1 MFSAFVSLVC
11 IWGLSWTLPKQCRTK
26 EEWWRAS
33 KMYSWVVFVSLWC
46 SLITPSK
53 RLNAFNNS
61 SWKKCNE
68 SYYKKMEKRIQASPL
83 STILYCRQSVITP
96 FSFLFSPIKLPLTL
110 QLMQNTDKC
119 KNVTEFFQMG
129 LLVPLDH
136 HLLFTCLIFHYNLP

>member
-1 MFSAFVSLVC
+1 MGWQILQTGTKKKMAEDFLNLTRSIL
-11 IWGLSWTLPKQCRTK
+11 WKPKTNIIHK
-26 EEWWRAS
+26 
-33 KMYSWVVFVSLWC
+33 
-46 SLITPSK
+46 SK

-68 SYYKKMEKRIQASPL
+68 SYYRKMEKRIQDSPL
-83 STILYCRQSVITP
+83 NTILYCRQSEITP
-96 FSFLFSPIKLPLTL
+96 FSFQFSPIKLPLTL

-136 HLLFTCLIFHYNLP
+136 HLLFYLSNISLQPSIS